1 MSTSY
6 SSDSPTEHNQNQLLA
21 SKGRGVEAAQRMA
34 ELFSQEMKLQ
44 DLLEQAL
51 HIALEAAD
59 AENGSI
65 LLADPDTRALIFHH
79 SIGDNPAAPGI
90 AVPWHES
97 IAGTVYTT
105 GTPDIVSDAQADMRH
120 FKNVDRASGSITR
133 DMITVPL
140 KSWDGAPIGVIQVMN
155 KRGNACLDHDDL
167 AVLTVISTLTAVA
180 LEHMSLN

>member
-65 LLADPDTRALIFHH
+65 LLADPDTRTLIFHH

-90 AVPWHES
+90 AVP
-97 IAGTVYTT
+97 
-105 GTPDIVSDAQADMRH
+105 
-120 FKNVDRASGSITR
+120 
-133 DMITVPL
+133 
-140 KSWDGAPIGVIQVMN
+140 
-155 KRGNACLDHDDL
+155 
-167 AVLTVISTLTAVA
+167 
-180 LEHMSLN
+180 